1 MYMRLRNN
9 GEDEDEMEM
18 EMELTAA
25 VSFIRAMSRSIAP
38 PSIASLRF

>member
-1 MYMRLRNN
+1 MLLRNN
-9 GEDEDEMEM
+9 GEEEM

-25 VSFIRAMSRSIAP
+25 VSFIRAMSCSIAP